1 MGACWGRDPI
11 PASSRRANFC
21 NALGAFKTLPITGP
35 ANGIAVA
42 ASPAAPKSCMIPVP
56 KLPSLMFSAK
66 LGARGPASISAVVIS
81 ADGEAGNSP
90 NSSAV
95 AAPGTKLAAKLADC
109 AGVML
114 GNRRFGGLG
123 FIISLT
129 EPPRLYPK
137 MSTSRVFIYCI
148 NDPIPDDMRLSSIPE
163 IRCLRGSGPRLFSI
177 GN

>member
-1 MGACWGRDPI
+1 
-11 PASSRRANFC
+11 
-21 NALGAFKTLPITGP
+21 
-35 ANGIAVA
+35 
-42 ASPAAPKSCMIPVP
+42 MIPVP

-66 LGARGPASISAVVIS
+66 LGARGPATISAVVIS

-90 NSSAV
+90 KASAN

-114 GNRRFGGLG
+114 GKRRLGGVG

-137 MSTSRVFIYCI
+137 MSTLRDVTA
-148 NDPIPDDMRLSSIPE
+148 IPHE
-163 IRCLRGSGPRLFSI
+163 IEVSTQYIQPSFKCNHRDR
-177 GN
+177 